1 MAAVMVAVGAPQQM
15 ALAGECCYQEAQW
28 RPKRKQDVTLQ
39 QPQLR
44 QLRLSLE
51 LQGAREW
58 EHQTHHT

>member
-1 MAAVMVAVGAPQQM
+1 MLMAAVMVAVGAPQQM

-28 RPKRKQDVTLQ
+28 RPKRCGMQ

-51 LQGAREW
+51 LHGAREW